1 MSLDVV
7 PMRVNSIM
15 PLTQT
20 IACKALGDYPTVHVE
35 IDIEIKKEME
45 IEIEME
51 IELPGSSCPTPPP
64 SLCLF
69 LVLSRTE
76 YERPTAIAAMLM

>member
-20 IACKALGDYPTVHVE
+20 IACKALGDYPTVQVE
-35 IDIEIKKEME
+35 IDIEIKKETETKIE
-45 IEIEME
+45 IEIE
-51 IELPGSSCPTPPP
+51 LHWSSCPTP
-64 SLCLF
+64 SLLCLF
-69 LVLSRTE
+69 LALSRTE